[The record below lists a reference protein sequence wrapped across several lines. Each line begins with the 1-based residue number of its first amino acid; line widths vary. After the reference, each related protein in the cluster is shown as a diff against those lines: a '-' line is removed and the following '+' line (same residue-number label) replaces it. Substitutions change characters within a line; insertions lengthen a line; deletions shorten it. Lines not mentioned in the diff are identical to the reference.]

1 MWRQLLKRLF
11 TSVTI
16 MFVPHSSSKSIR
28 LRVPALVLLKIA
40 VLSAIGAVYVYSV
53 TVDAIKYKETK
64 EELDYYAGQFNE
76 IKSTISALKVAEA
89 EFGKLFSMNSKEDV
103 LESLNFSDSG
113 AIDMEVLRLQINKTI
128 DNVGEIK
135 DYMSEQ
141 RDLYMATPR
150 GWPVNGWLSSSYG
163 RRKHPIKGTRDFHT
177 GVDISS
183 NPGAK
188 IKATADGIV
197 SFAGWSGA
205 NGRLVAVEH
214 GFGFRT
220 FYAHN
225 KKNMV
230 KVGDVVQRGDVIA
243 YIGSTGSS
251 TGPHVHYE
259 VWKSG
264 KPANPKTYLK
274 AGDRG

>member
-1 MWRQLLKRLF
+1 MWRKLLRRLV

-16 MFVPHSSSKSIR
+16 MFVPHSSRQTIR
-28 LRVPALVLLKIA
+28 VRVPALVLLKILVLA
-40 VLSAIGAVYVYSV
+40 VIGAIYVYSV
-53 TVDAIKYKETK
+53 TVDAIRYKETK
-64 EELDYYAGQFNE
+64 KELDYYAGQFNE
-76 IKSTISALKVAEA
+76 LKSTISALKVAES
-89 EFGKLFSMNSKEDV
+89 EFGKLFSMDSKEDV
-103 LESLNFSDSG
+103 LENLNFSDSG

-135 DYMSEQ
+135 DYLSEQ

-163 RRKHPIKGTRDFHT
+163 SRKHPIKGTRDFHT

-183 NPGAK
+183 NPNSE

-197 SFAGWSGA
+197 SFSGWSGA
-205 NGRLVAVEH
+205 NGRLIAVEH

-220 FYAHN
+220 YYAHN
-225 KKNMV
+225 KKNKV

-243 YIGSTGSS
+243 YVGSTGSS

-259 VWKSG
+259 VWKNG
-264 KPANPKTYLK
+264 KPVNPKTYLK
-274 AGDRG
+274 VGDK